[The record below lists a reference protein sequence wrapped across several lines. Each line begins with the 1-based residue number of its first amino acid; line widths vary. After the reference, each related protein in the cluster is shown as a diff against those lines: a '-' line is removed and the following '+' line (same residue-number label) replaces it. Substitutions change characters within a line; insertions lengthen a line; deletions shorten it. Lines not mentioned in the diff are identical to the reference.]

1 MELKEGKMTLRDRK
15 LLLNSRNEI
24 NKDLKQLPGFAD
36 GTGSI
41 SPITNYLN
49 GYQSRYQNFATQAHN
64 QYMQQ
69 FQPSITN
76 GVNPV
81 GITNTTPDSNQGP
94 LASGSYNLQPVDVS
108 TVEAPNLSSTLN
120 LDNLPN
126 PNIPIK
132 GLPEINKTAV
142 RAKYYAK
149 QVGAAAGKVGMGVLS
164 SLPQA
169 IGFIGQ
175 TKDAATY
182 DKGVSELNQ
191 EAGESQHSA
200 YGIGFT
206 QQNQADADA
215 ERKAVR
221 KQNTRN
227 TIGLIGSGAALG
239 ASIGSVVPVIGT
251 GIGAAA
257 GAVIGGVAGFLSGK
271 HKKKSSE
278 RQINAQRAFA
288 QNQGD
293 FALSGAGTQA
303 IQNDIAM
310 KEGNYKGQSMYGAK
324 NGKMPSFHNG
334 KVHTSSGLIGG
345 KQNSWGSAGETIINP
360 ETGEFHVM
368 PGKPNFKDTMPMYVR
383 GKDAVLSNHGAS
395 QYFQATHD
403 LGGALAMDYMYRAN
417 DSNTYKNGKLPG
429 CKEGMLGNII
439 PSSLGAM
446 MSIGQL
452 LDAKNQ
458 DIASPNIYASNPY
471 EQSALNT
478 LAGLRI
484 NEYPIINRLTQQRA
498 ESDYAI
504 DNSGG
509 LSGGQR
515 ARMRAANLATTQ
527 RNIADLLSN
536 IQAQNNQYRSQFAN
550 AQMQLG
556 TQQAQRRQQAN
567 QFRADMTARAHAARQ
582 QGIQMGWQNLLSQIQ
597 GFYANE
603 FKRRQFNDTMDLYRQ
618 DQKLQ
623 RDRFNAQFPDYNKP
637 KTNTATSN
645 PTVTQMKYGNPTI
658 IPQPMQDAFW
668 YTKGINA
675 PAIRQ
680 NMLDTHLA
688 MRGFDAPLFRNAF
701 LATQGFKPQYR

>member
-1 MELKEGKMTLRDRK
+1 MELKEGKL
-15 LLLNSRNEI
+15 
-24 NKDLKQLPGFAD
+24 DLKTRKYINNSKIKLPGFED
-36 GTGSI
+36 GTVPFQSQQNNVWNPSFQTSSGAYSSNPTMSI
-41 SPITNYLN
+41 SDIPSQPTVGNIQMKPI
-49 GYQSRYQNFATQAHN
+49 
-64 QYMQQ
+64 
-69 FQPSITN
+69 
-76 GVNPV
+76 
-81 GITNTTPDSNQGP
+81 
-94 LASGSYNLQPVDVS
+94 DVS
-108 TVEAPNLSSTLN
+108 TISAPNTATIPDASN
-120 LDNLPN
+120 FN
-126 PNIPIK
+126 PTIQ
-132 GLPEINKTAV
+132 GLPKVNKTAV
-142 RAKYYAK
+142 MAKYYGK
-149 QVGAAAGKVGMGVLS
+149 QIGAAAGKVGMGVLS

-221 KQNTRN
+221 RQNTRN
-227 TIGLIGSGAALG
+227 TIGLMGSGAALG
-239 ASIGSVVPVIGT
+239 ASIGSLFPGLGT
-251 GIGAAA
+251 
-257 GAVIGGVAGFLSGK
+257 VIGGAVGAIGGLAAGIFGGK
-271 HKKKSSE
+271 HRKKVME
-278 RQINAQRAFA
+278 RKLQEQNAFA

-293 FALSGAGTQA
+293 WARSGAGSVYLAQ
-303 IQNDIAM
+303 DIRK
-310 KEGNYKGQSMYGAK
+310 KEGDYSAQAMYPGVK
-324 NGKMPSFHNG
+324 NGKMPSFNKG
-334 KVHTSSGLIGG
+334 KSVNTVFG
-345 KQNSWGSAGETIINP
+345 KAMVGQNSWGSAGETIVDTV
-360 ETGEFHVM
+360 TGSSYTI
-368 PGKPNFKDTMPMYVR
+368 PGKPNFKDTMPMFAR
-383 GKDAVLSNHGAS
+383 GRDAVLSNHGAS

-446 MSIGQL
+446 MSVGQL

-536 IQAQNNQYRSQFAN
+536 VQAQNNQYRSQFAN

-623 RDRFNAQFPDYNKP
+623 RDRFNAEFPNYVNSNA
-637 KTNTATSN
+637 KTNTMFTPAQKWN
-645 PTVTQMKYGNPTI
+645 AMMMYHGIDPKLARQDFMKNLFIRNGYG
-658 IPQPMQDAFW
+658 
-668 YTKGINA
+668 
-675 PAIRQ
+675 IR
-680 NMLDTHLA
+680 L
-688 MRGFDAPLFRNAF
+688 
-701 LATQGFKPQYR
+701 